1 MRTGLK
7 QSVADKKAREE
18 KHKDA
23 MTAAGMKMIG
33 AMLGSKLSEAD
44 MKEIDMGK

>member
-1 MRTGLK
+1 M
-7 QSVADKKAREE
+7 EE

-23 MTAAGMKMIG
+23 MTAAGMKMID